1 VIPLKPLGERVLVRP
16 LQPETVTAS
25 GIVLVEDRVPETMG
39 TIVAIGEVIPPLPP
53 DSVQVGDVVV
63 FSWQAGQEVLMDGE
77 RLIMLYQDDLLA
89 TVEETHV

>member
-16 LQPETVTAS
+16 MQPDTTTES
-25 GIVLVEDRVPETMG
+25 GIVLVQDRVPETMG
-39 TIVAIGEVIPPLPP
+39 EIVAIGEVIPPLPP
-53 DSVQVGDVVV
+53 DSVQIGDVVV

-89 TVEETHV
+89 TVEQEA